1 VNADGTFLPVDSLAT
16 RVNIRNR
23 SYICRMEKGSNGNF
37 SMKEIPGATEVI
49 QADLVLLAMGFL
61 HPVHDG
67 LLNKLGLEL
76 DTRQNIKVNGDFL
89 TSNPKIFAAGDAKD
103 GASLVVKA
111 IYSEGRQQTRSI
123 DISGI
128 RKISRSEGKR
138 EGGKEGWRDGET
150 EGKRER
156 ARGRR
161 GEG

>member
-1 VNADGTFLPVDSLAT
+1 
-16 RVNIRNR
+16 
-23 SYICRMEKGSNGNF
+23 
-37 SMKEIPGATEVI
+37 
-49 QADLVLLAMGFL
+49 MGFL

-89 TSNPKIFAAGDAKD
+89 PVIPKYLQPEMQKTEPVS
-103 GASLVVKA
+103 SLKQY
-111 IYSEGRQQTRSI
+111 IREGRQQTRSI
-123 DISGI
+123 DISGL

-161 GEG
+161 GEGVRGRMSEGRGGERAKEGKKNRNSEKLNTKKLENRKP